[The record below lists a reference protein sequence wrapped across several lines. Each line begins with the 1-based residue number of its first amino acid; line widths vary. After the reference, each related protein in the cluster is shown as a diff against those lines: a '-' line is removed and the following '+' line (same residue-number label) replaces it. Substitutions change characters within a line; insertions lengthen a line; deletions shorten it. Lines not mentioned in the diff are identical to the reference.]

1 LTRPSADAARHSVPG
16 AARRGTGPLGTGP
29 LGTGLLGT
37 GLLGTAALLAACGT
51 ATQGTG
57 ATSAS
62 ASPSSAHSART
73 ATASPAPAAS
83 AGVTSCTTSALKAEL
98 DTAKSSGA
106 AGSIY
111 YPLDLTNISGSTCT
125 LLGYPGVSFVTGPS
139 GTLLGRT
146 ATRNPVAPAAT
157 ITLAPGQV
165 AHATLQ
171 VAEAG
176 NYNQAQC
183 SPVTA
188 HWLRVFPPDQTAALY
203 LHFTTQ
209 ACSARLPHG
218 VGSQLS
224 VSVVRPGAS

>member
-1 LTRPSADAARHSVPG
+1 MRPPASASRRPIPG
-16 AARRGTGPLGTGP
+16 AAA
-29 LGTGLLGT
+29 LLGT

-57 ATSAS
+57 GGSAP
-62 ASPSSAHSART
+62 ASPSSAHSTGA
-73 ATASPAPAAS
+73 ADASPTPAAS
-83 AGVTSCTTSALKAEL
+83 TGLTSCATSALKAAVN
-98 DTAKSSGA
+98 TAKSSGA

-125 LLGYPGVSFVTGPS
+125 LQGYPGVSFVTGPS
-139 GTLLGRT
+139 GTLMGRA
-146 ATRNPVAPAAT
+146 ATRNPVPPAAT
-157 ITLAPGQV
+157 VTLAPGQV

-176 NYNQAQC
+176 NYNPSQC

-188 HWLRVFPPDQTAALY
+188 HWLRIFPPDRTAALY
-203 LHFTTQ
+203 VHFTTQ
-209 ACSARLPHG
+209 ACSARLPHR

-224 VSVVRPGAS
+224 VSVVRPRAS